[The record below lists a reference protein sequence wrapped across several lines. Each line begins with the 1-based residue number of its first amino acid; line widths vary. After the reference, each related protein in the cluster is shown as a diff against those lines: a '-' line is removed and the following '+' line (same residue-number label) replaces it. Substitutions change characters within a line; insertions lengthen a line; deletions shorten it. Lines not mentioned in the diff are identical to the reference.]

1 MKTIDIQERRLEDVS
16 AGLNNNAP
24 PLLESPFCFIYI
36 LIRNE
41 NGSKCHQAITA
52 PIYLINE
59 ILQCQLIE
67 TGLPNYFYSFFLS
80 YHRLD
85 Y

>member
-1 MKTIDIQERRLEDVS
+1 MKTIDIQERCLEDVS

-41 NGSKCHQAITA
+41 NGSKCHQAI
-52 PIYLINE
+52 LR
-59 ILQCQLIE
+59 QLSNQRDIAMSV
-67 TGLPNYFYSFFLS
+67 N
-80 YHRLD
+80 
-85 Y
+85 

>member
-24 PLLESPFCFIYI
+24 PLRESPFCFIYI

-41 NGSKCHQAITA
+41 NGSKCHQAI
-52 PIYLINE
+52 LR
-59 ILQCQLIE
+59 QLSNQRDIAMSV
-67 TGLPNYFYSFFLS
+67 N
-80 YHRLD
+80 
-85 Y
+85 

>member
-36 LIRNE
+36 LIRNK
-41 NGSKCHQAITA
+41 NGSKCHQAI
-52 PIYLINE
+52 LR
-59 ILQCQLIE
+59 QLSNQPDIAMSV
-67 TGLPNYFYSFFLS
+67 N
-80 YHRLD
+80 
-85 Y
+85 

>member
-1 MKTIDIQERRLEDVS
+1 MKTIDIQERRLEEDVS

-41 NGSKCHQAITA
+41 NGSKCHQAIMRQSS
-52 PIYLINE
+52 N
-59 ILQCQLIE
+59 QRDIE
-67 TGLPNYFYSFFLS
+67 RSVN
-80 YHRLD
+80 
-85 Y
+85 